1 MVIDGSPPVG
11 AVPDEFATGFA
22 ASVDF
27 LEALLFVASEN
38 DRAAVRRNGFGP
50 PARLR
55 SVFIGGDL
63 STFSATDP
71 EGNGMEA
78 SVDPQPWGPDWMPIT
93 PERGPCCMPKLR

>member
-22 ASVDF
+22 ASLDF

-93 PERGPCCMPKLR
+93 PERSPCCMPKLR

>member
-22 ASVDF
+22 ASLDF

>member
-1 MVIDGSPPVG
+1 METD
-11 AVPDEFATGFA
+11 DEGELDARQQYG
-22 ASVDF
+22 V
-27 LEALLFVASEN
+27 EVSEN
-38 DRAAVRRNGFGP
+38 DRAAVRHNGFGP

-63 STFSATDP
+63 STFSATDS